1 MDVIKLEVDTSKTQ
15 EACEHQTCM
24 LSTTY
29 VLVIV
34 VTQNYHL

>member
-1 MDVIKLEVDTSKTQ
+1 MSRLVAGTWL
-15 EACEHQTCM
+15 HWG

-34 VTQNYHL
+34 YFDLVNVM